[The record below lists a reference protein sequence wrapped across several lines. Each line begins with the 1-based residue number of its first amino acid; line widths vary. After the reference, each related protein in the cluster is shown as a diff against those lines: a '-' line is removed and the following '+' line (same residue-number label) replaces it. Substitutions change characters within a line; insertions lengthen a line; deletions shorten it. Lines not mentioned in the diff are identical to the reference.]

1 MTDIKSGRLKNAL
14 GNLFGTRTVSLINDG
29 DEERVENYFKVL
41 DKTGDKALAY
51 QSALNG
57 ASDATKRIALTSADA
72 EAALKAMA
80 NATTKVTIAEKAAVI
95 GTKALGVALNV
106 PFNVVSTLAISA
118 LVKGIMKWI
127 NAEKEAEKAANELRS
142 SGHDVVESLN
152 NEIESLDNVIQKY
165 VELYTHTNDLST
177 IKSELSEIQDE
188 LNSKYDAEANGIDV
202 VNGKLSEEIEK
213 MRQLKKEQA
222 EAFVYDKENEKRYK
236 QAVESLNG
244 TGDETDLN
252 YVLRDSYTTLDVDG
266 SKFTADVHKAWSD
279 AGLKYQEA
287 ALKWSDTS
295 RTLHVY
301 GSLEEQ
307 KDTLYEMAE
316 IYRNMDNCNEDIY
329 NRLMQQ
335 YEVVKQKYDVDR
347 EYADYYELQK
357 SDLDNFD
364 LPDELKSKFY
374 SLIDEAR
381 ELNQIIQGDGTAI
394 EKYAASRD
402 LESIREGIYRLVG
415 ANTELKDIA
424 DSTFSGFETGASN
437 AITSIKD
444 FASVFSEYLDGSF
457 KDTLSNVEKVES
469 AMQTIANGDS
479 LDWETFRELNWGID
493 VDHILG
499 AFNQVDDGYTKLNGD
514 ISDLIALK
522 DKIINQQIQTIQNQI
537 SGEEGMTV
545 RIAGIQADIEILEG
559 KLSHSQSESDA
570 KYYKGLIAE
579 KKQDIKDI
587 NRTIS
592 DNNILIKELKRHLG
606 DTVDHAEALNKQL
619 EKLNEQLDEAQKK
632 ADAYV
637 EAFTTK
643 IDNIIDGL
651 EEQKD
656 VLESQKDTMEE
667 QLDVLE
673 SQQETLEETIENYK
687 KITDVVSSAVDDEIE
702 LLKEQQKAQEDAYN
716 AKIEALKEA
725 HDRQDEENQLT
736 EKQVALQEKLRDL
749 ERARNTK
756 VLTYSSARGW
766 HFDVDKDAV
775 ATAEKAV
782 NEAQKSIYDYTA
794 EQAYKEQIKSIED
807 ERDAV
812 IDSYDA
818 QITAYEEYI
827 KQWEDILDEETKAEN
842 ERLAM
847 EILGSDWREKI
858 KNKDLQTLN
867 NYRVGYQNY
876 NTQLSNLV
884 NVEIAALKESIKA
897 KEAEIKVI
905 GNHITEW
912 NKYKDAVTKAVNE
925 IKGANEEYAQLM
937 AQIPLDENSSYE
949 QRLNALANFKNQ
961 FSVYTDEIA
970 YYASQI
976 SNIEAKINI
985 DSNVHQVSQEMAN
998 FIDNYRDAIGA
1009 IGSGIV
1015 SQLVNTATALRGY
1028 SSGGLVDYTGL
1039 AMLHG
1044 TKQNPEMVLNS
1055 QQSQEL
1061 FKMINGNSFAT
1072 AVAAKAADGISQL
1085 IKSPVINTTNN
1096 SNSPR
1101 ITIERMDIN
1110 GVQNPVDFAK
1120 QFSRNIEEYWKT
1132 KTIESYTKR

>member
-1 MTDIKSGRLKNAL
+1 MGTAL
-14 GNLFGTRTVSLINDG
+14 NTIINMGFSIAVSL
-29 DEERVENYFKVL
+29 
-41 DKTGDKALAY
+41 
-51 QSALNG
+51 
-57 ASDATKRIALTSADA
+57 
-72 EAALKAMA
+72 
-80 NATTKVTIAEKAAVI
+80 
-95 GTKALGVALNV
+95 
-106 PFNVVSTLAISA
+106 AI
-118 LVKGIMKWI
+118 KGITKLA
-127 NAEKEAEKAANELRS
+127 NAEKEAREKAVEL
-142 SGHDVVESLN
+142 VESYKSEQQENENLIQQYVQIVSTTTNLVKEKDKLLSIQEKLN
-152 NEIESLDNVIQKY
+152 ENVADQKKKYDLLNVSLAENLKLAREERYLEAKRNRTDLSLD
-165 VELYTHTNDLST
+165 
-177 IKSELSEIQDE
+177 
-188 LNSKYDAEANGIDV
+188 
-202 VNGKLSEEIEK
+202 
-213 MRQLKKEQA
+213 
-222 EAFVYDKENEKRYK
+222 YDKAVKKMAKTQEINITSHLKDWNEAYQNLHARFGDNIVLTKDYNNGPDSISFQRYNK
-236 QAVESLNG
+236 T
-244 TGDETDLN
+244 TGEWETDLRTQVE
-252 YVLRDSYTTLDVDG
+252 VLTEVINEYEEWEYKNDSVLKKFLKTREEWEELLTQYKKIVSQVEEDDEIILKFEAEIPQDVQNEFDNIISSIEETRKKISEISENG
-266 SKFTADVHKAWSD
+266 NDPIALYSANNE
-279 AGLKYQEA
+279 LKD
-287 ALKWSDTS
+287 L
-295 RTLHVY
+295 V
-301 GSLEEQ
+301 GSL
-307 KDTLYEMAE
+307 YETAAG
-316 IYRNMDNCNEDIY
+316 Y
-329 NRLMQQ
+329 
-335 YEVVKQKYDVDR
+335 
-347 EYADYYELQK
+347 
-357 SDLDNFD
+357 
-364 LPDELKSKFY
+364 DELKERADLCTDS
-374 SLIDEAR
+374 IDY
-381 ELNQIIQGDGTAI
+381 NF
-394 EKYAASRD
+394 
-402 LESIREGIYRLVG
+402 
-415 ANTELKDIA
+415 
-424 DSTFSGFETGASN
+424 STSSN
-437 AITSIKD
+437 SIKD

-457 KDTLSNVEKVES
+457 KDTLSNFEKVES

-537 SGEEGMTV
+537 SGEEGMTA
-545 RIAGIQADIEILEG
+545 RIAEIQADIEILEG
-559 KLSHSQSESDA
+559 KLSHTQSESDA

-592 DNNILIKELKRHLG
+592 DNNILIKEFKRHLG
-606 DTVDHAEALNKQL
+606 DTVDHADALKKQL

-632 ADAYV
+632 ADAYA

-643 IDNIIDGL
+643 IDNVIDRL

-656 VLESQKDTMEE
+656 ALESQKDTMEE

-673 SQQETLEETIENYK
+673 SQQETLEETIDNYK
-687 KITDVVSSAVDDEIE
+687 KISDVVSSAVDDEID

-725 HDRQDEENQLT
+725 HDRQDEENELT

-782 NEAQKSIYDYTA
+782 NEAQKSIDDYTA

-925 IKGANEEYAQLM
+925 IKGANQEYAQLM

-976 SNIEAKINI
+976 SNIEASLYVDTNI
-985 DSNVHQVSQEMAN
+985 PQVSQEMAN
-998 FIDNYRDAIGA
+998 FIDTYRDAIYSMQESLANSATGF
-1009 IGSGIV
+1009 GIV
-1015 SQLVNTATALRGY
+1015 NSEWDAKLANAANALRGY

-1061 FKMINGNSFAT
+1061 FKMINGNSFAA

-1132 KTIESYTKR
+1132 KTIENYIKR